1 MPGQK
6 SLFFDTSTHR
16 APSTRSMDPA
26 SGVPS
31 SRNTD
36 GLRLIRIESFW
47 IVDRYDIETFWTK
60 FLIVFANGDDWK
72 IGNRILLSIL
82 YYFLYHLSNHILL
95 ANENFFLQFQYVS
108 VNSSDFSFSF
118 TARRWTEQNNR
129 ISLVRRAPRYNTPD
143 IIVRLIRWPVD
154 KRYRARLIQLAD
166 VSRREP
172 IPSTVLAVLPA
183 FTFLPPA
190 FKARF
195 PRDFFSWTGY
205 YAADN
210 SGCQVKYDG
219 DAFCEKLAIR
229 FFRMGDIMR
238 YYAEKVEGTWSG
250 SAFFL
255 YKCSSCLLWL
265 PRQCTKQRILNILRV
280 FLYIPLYFESCDPH
294 KSDS

>member
-6 SLFFDTSTHR
+6 SLFFDTPTHR

-47 IVDRYDIETFWTK
+47 IVGRYDIETEIF
-60 FLIVFANGDDWK
+60 
-72 IGNRILLSIL
+72 NRICKWRRLKNWKSNSLINTVLFSLSFVQSMFSWQTKIFFYNFNTFLLIHQIFRSP
-82 YYFLYHLSNHILL
+82 
-95 ANENFFLQFQYVS
+95 LQFVDGQ
-108 VNSSDFSFSF
+108 
-118 TARRWTEQNNR
+118 QNR

-154 KRYRARLIQLAD
+154 KRYRVRLIQLVD

-195 PRDFFSWTGY
+195 PRDFFSRTGY

>member
-1 MPGQK
+1 METIEKLEIEFSYQYCTIFSIICPITFCWQTKIFFYNFNTFLLIHRIFRSPLQLVDGQ
-6 SLFFDTSTHR
+6 
-16 APSTRSMDPA
+16 
-26 SGVPS
+26 
-31 SRNTD
+31 
-36 GLRLIRIESFW
+36 
-47 IVDRYDIETFWTK
+47 
-60 FLIVFANGDDWK
+60 
-72 IGNRILLSIL
+72 
-82 YYFLYHLSNHILL
+82 
-95 ANENFFLQFQYVS
+95 
-108 VNSSDFSFSF
+108 
-118 TARRWTEQNNR
+118 QNNR

-154 KRYRARLIQLAD
+154 KRYRARLIQLVD

-195 PRDFFSWTGY
+195 PRDFFSRTGY

-265 PRQCTKQRILNILRV
+265 PRQCTKQRILNLLRV

>member
-1 MPGQK
+1 M
-6 SLFFDTSTHR
+6 
-16 APSTRSMDPA
+16 
-26 SGVPS
+26 
-31 SRNTD
+31 
-36 GLRLIRIESFW
+36 
-47 IVDRYDIETFWTK
+47 ET
-60 FLIVFANGDDWK
+60 

-195 PRDFFSWTGY
+195 PRDFFSRTGY

-265 PRQCTKQRILNILRV
+265 PRQCTKQRILNLLRV
-280 FLYIPLYFESCDPH
+280 FLYIPLYFESTQIGQLMIYRVH
-294 KSDS
+294 LWEYEAENRLKIRGWI